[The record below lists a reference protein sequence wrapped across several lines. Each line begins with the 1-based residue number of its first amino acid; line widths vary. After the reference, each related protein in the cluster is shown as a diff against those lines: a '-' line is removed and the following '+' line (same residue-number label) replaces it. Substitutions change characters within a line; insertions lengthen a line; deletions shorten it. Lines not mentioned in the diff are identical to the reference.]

1 MFVRVARMAIG
12 PVWLIAFALVV
23 LVWSPLTVGMGLL
36 LLMVGLAGAA
46 AVLFWQGR

>member
-1 MFVRVARMAIG
+1 MFIRVARMAVA

-23 LVWSPLTVGMGLL
+23 LVWSPLTVAMGVLL
-36 LLMVGLAGAA
+36 LLVGLAGAA